1 MQENEILQ
9 RWSVCDKMQALS
21 WVRSS
26 LSGSSTL
33 LPAKELLE
41 RQLDIIA
48 VLLQHRQIGLPVG
61 EAHRLQVANS
71 LPHLNAQGY
80 MIGLP
85 SPLLGWSEV
94 CPTSLNSPLPPRLH
108 MFLSTSPFPLHATTN
123 QACQRA
129 FVSRRTA

>member
-26 LSGSSTL
+26 LSASSTL

-85 SPLLGWSEV
+85 SPLLGWGV
-94 CPTSLNSPLPPRLH
+94 RFAQPH
-108 MFLSTSPFPLHATTN
+108 
-123 QACQRA
+123 
-129 FVSRRTA
+129 

>member
-1 MQENEILQ
+1 MQKNEILQ

-61 EAHRLQVANS
+61 EAHRLKVTHS
-71 LPHLNAQGY
+71 FPYFNAQGY
-80 MIGLP
+80 MKGLP
-85 SPLLGWSEV
+85 S
-94 CPTSLNSPLPPRLH
+94 CHTSPL
-108 MFLSTSPFPLHATTN
+108 M
-123 QACQRA
+123 QWGVW
-129 FVSRRTA
+129 FVESD